1 MQATIEE
8 RSGEEYV
15 ELLLVW
21 SWRKIVSS
29 RGNCPGIE
37 REFTEWAGK
46 SGQDMLLTYAAFL
59 KALGHG
65 SRRPLTIG
73 HPGLLGF
80 TPDERQVIALLAAA
94 QAGDDARLSAHLEW
108 LIRTDCQCTAT
119 IAARTFAR
127 LLADH
132 GVKLTQTEAAPSA
145 QQRPARYPLV
155 AVH

>member
-1 MQATIEE
+1 MQAAIED
-8 RSGEEYV
+8 RSSNEYV

-29 RGNCPGIE
+29 HGNCPGIE
-37 REFTEWAGK
+37 REFTEWAGEA
-46 SGQDMLLTYAAFL
+46 GHDMLLTYAAFL

-73 HPGLLGF
+73 HPGLLAF

-94 QAGDDARLSAHLEW
+94 QAEDDVRLRAHLEW
-108 LIRTDCQCTAT
+108 LIRSDCQCTAT

-132 GVKLTQTEAAPSA
+132 GVNLTQTTSE
-145 QQRPARYPLV
+145 QRLASRPLA

>member
-1 MQATIEE
+1 MQAAFEG
-8 RSGEEYV
+8 RFGEQYV
-15 ELLLVW
+15 EILLVW
-21 SWRKIVSS
+21 TWRKIVSS

-37 REFTEWAGK
+37 REFAEWAGEA
-46 SGQDMLLTYAAFL
+46 GREMLLTYAAFL

-94 QAGDDARLSAHLEW
+94 QANDDARLSAHLEW
-108 LIRTDCQCTAT
+108 LVRADCQCTAT
-119 IAARTFAR
+119 IAVRTLAR

-132 GVKLTQTEAAPSA
+132 GVNLTQADAAAS
-145 QQRPARYPLV
+145 RLV

>member
-1 MQATIEE
+1 MQAAIKD
-8 RSGEEYV
+8 RSGEDCV

-37 REFTEWAGK
+37 REFTEWAGEA
-46 SGQDMLLTYAAFL
+46 GRDMLLTYAAFL

-80 TPDERQVIALLAAA
+80 TRDERQVIALLAAA
-94 QAGDDARLSAHLEW
+94 QAGDDTWLSAHLEW
-108 LIRTDCQCTAT
+108 LIRADCQCTAT

-132 GVKLTQTEAAPSA
+132 GVKLALTEATPAE
-145 QQRPARYPLV
+145 QRPARCPLV

>member
-1 MQATIEE
+1 MQAAIED
-8 RSGEEYV
+8 RSSNEYV

-37 REFTEWAGK
+37 REFNEWAGEA
-46 SGQDMLLTYAAFL
+46 GREMLLTYAAFL

-65 SRRPLTIG
+65 SRRTLSIG
-73 HPGLLGF
+73 HPGLLAF

-94 QAGDDARLSAHLEW
+94 QAGDDVRLSAHLEW
-108 LIRTDCQCTAT
+108 LIRADCQCTAT
-119 IAARTFAR
+119 IAARTFAQ

-132 GVKLTQTEAAPSA
+132 GVVLTQRAAPAEWPVMS
-145 QQRPARYPLV
+145 RLV